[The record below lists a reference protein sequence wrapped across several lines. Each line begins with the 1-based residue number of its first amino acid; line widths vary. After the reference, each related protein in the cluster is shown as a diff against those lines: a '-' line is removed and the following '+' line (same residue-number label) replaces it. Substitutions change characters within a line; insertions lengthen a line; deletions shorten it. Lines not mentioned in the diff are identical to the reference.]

1 MTMTTKKELTEQQK
15 KFIEVLFAEAA
26 GDPVK
31 ARKLA
36 GYSEGYSTKAIMN
49 TVREEVIEA
58 TQLFIAMNAPRA
70 AMAVVSG
77 VVDPTELGMKD
88 KLNAAKDLLDRAG
101 LVKTEKVQVE
111 ANTGG
116 IMFLPAKDVSE

>member
-1 MTMTTKKELTEQQK
+1 MTLTTKKELTEQQK

-49 TVREEVIEA
+49 TLREEVIEA